1 MATRRP
7 APRPPQAPSQAPS
20 VPIRQALGGSEPLVR
35 LAQRV
40 RDSQARLG
48 ALSAV
53 LPALLAA
60 QVQSGPLDDEGWT
73 LLAANTAVA
82 AKLRQ
87 MLPLL
92 AQALADQGWPARAL
106 KVKVL
111 GSARH

>member
-1 MATRRP
+1 M
-7 APRPPQAPSQAPS
+7 
-20 VPIRQALGGSEPLVR
+20 PIRQALGNSEPLVR

-40 RDSQARLG
+40 RDSQARLV
-48 ALSAV
+48 ALSAL
-53 LPALLAA
+53 LPAPLAA

-73 LLAANTAVA
+73 LLAANNAVA

-92 AQALADQGWPARAL
+92 AQALVDQGWPARVL

>member
-1 MATRRP
+1 MTARRRP
-7 APRPPQAPSQAPS
+7 PGPPQPPSQALS
-20 VPIRQALGGSEPLVR
+20 VPIRQALGDSEPLVR

-40 RDSQARLG
+40 RDSQARLA
-48 ALSAV
+48 ALSAL
-53 LPALLAA
+53 LPTALAA
-60 QVQSGPLDDEGWT
+60 QVRSGPLDDEGWT

-92 AQALADQGWPARAL
+92 AQELADQGWPARTL

-111 GSARH
+111 VAARR